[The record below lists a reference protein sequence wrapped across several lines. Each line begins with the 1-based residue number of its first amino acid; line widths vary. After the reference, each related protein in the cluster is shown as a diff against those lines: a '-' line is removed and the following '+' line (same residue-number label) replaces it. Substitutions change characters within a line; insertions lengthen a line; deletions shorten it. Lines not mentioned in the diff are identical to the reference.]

1 MYERDLRNK
10 TNDNSDC
17 PICSKRIAVEGLNS
31 LQDEYPNLPFIW
43 SEKNEKKPTEVTSQS
58 SYKAVW
64 VCPTCKHEFKAE
76 VRRVVANEIE
86 CPVCTGKV
94 AIAGY
99 NSFADEHPELV
110 PLWSINNDKKP
121 TEVTSTY
128 SYSALWCCPTCG
140 EEYRGKV
147 RDMVLGAVT
156 CPVCTGRKV
165 RAGYNSFADEHP
177 DIPYIWSEK
186 NDKKS
191 TEVASTSSYD
201 AIWYCP
207 TCKQEFH
214 REVRRMTAG
223 FDECPIC
230 TGKIAIAGYNSFAD
244 EHPELVSLW
253 SINNDKKPTE
263 VTSQSSYR
271 ALWVCPNCGD
281 EYYGQVRDMVS
292 GSVDCPV
299 CSGKKAQAGLN
310 SLLDVYPEIQ
320 DEWAENENTLLGI
333 FPDEILP
340 TSTARVWW
348 ECKDCGRKY
357 LLSVNMW
364 VEKHIRGMTSCTYCS
379 GLRMR
384 ETHILL

>member
-1 MYERDLRNK
+1 MYPVNERK
-10 TNDNSDC
+10 IGDNSC
-17 PICSKRIAVEGLNS
+17 PYCNHTKLKSGVNDLTITNPQLA
-31 LQDEYPNLPFIW
+31 
-43 SEKNEKKPTEVTSQS
+43 SEFSP
-58 SYKAVW
+58 
-64 VCPTCKHEFKAE
+64 
-76 VRRVVANEIE
+76 R
-86 CPVCTGKV
+86 
-94 AIAGY
+94 
-99 NSFADEHPELV
+99 
-110 PLWSINNDKKP
+110 NDKKAN
-121 TEVTSTY
+121 EV
-128 SYSALWCCPTCG
+128 G
-140 EEYRGKV
+140 EWQKY
-147 RDMVLGAVT
+147 
-156 CPVCTGRKV
+156 
-165 RAGYNSFADEHP
+165 
-177 DIPYIWSEK
+177 
-186 NDKKS
+186 
-191 TEVASTSSYD
+191 EVFW
-201 AIWYCP
+201 ICP

-271 ALWVCPNCGD
+271 ALWVCPTCGD

-292 GSVDCPV
+292 GSVDCPI
-299 CSGKKAQAGLN
+299 CSGRKAKSGVN
-310 SLLDVYPEIQ
+310 SLLDLYPEIQ
-320 DEWAENENTLLGI
+320 DEWAENENALLGI

-384 ETHILL
+384 ETHVLL